1 MEDNSGAPGKN
12 HGTTIRRRYL
22 AREFGSRFRSPI
34 DLSVRRSLSPN
45 LRQAEVVSVGEK
57 TLPGALSDHVL
68 KQLADV
74 IQNATEPLR
83 KPSSEKKRVSLKGN
97 SFGDQT
103 DNSRPSDAFSVNYR
117 MTNHHRRSS
126 TSDGKHSSKSMEKA
140 NGPAQDESSR
150 PLPFISNEKQG
161 IGLNSVDDNSLTIRN
176 GSPTGGNV
184 QSLSMTSNTRSLS
197 SLHSELLDRWP
208 VRICGKASSDSS
220 NRGKIDMLSRPLQNF
235 STEGVRFLS
244 ESYSSTDSSNFQ
256 RLNQSRWQRTT
267 GEKERFG
274 SFSIDSRPSQREKT
288 SDVNLGSL
296 SCHSSPIRMPT
307 LPPSPLPVRV
317 NPSDMKA
324 IPNGASIFLSPSR
337 VLSLDGAIKPLQ
349 SSSGDMLSLI
359 LSNERPER
367 DSGIHLVGNSSM
379 ELENRRK
386 LSLDDNSL
394 SILRERAKLVNRGTR
409 SRPTSP
415 NKASALYVSKEIS
428 SQTKALTSAP
438 SRGASPSK
446 VRPSSPSRLP
456 NPTFNFVVNIREK
469 DENHQTE
476 DAHRLGL
483 LRNRYLQWQYANA
496 KADAAI
502 LAKNVNT
509 QEKVYNVWKTAS
521 NLWQTIIQTRI
532 ELQQLRLELKLW
544 SILNKQMFYLEKW
557 ATIERNHIRSVL
569 RASQDMKACILLLPM
584 TLGAKGDVQAVK
596 SIVCSAF
603 VIMQHVESSIYLMLS
618 QLEGTSSLVSELA
631 DIVAQERAKLGE
643 FKLLM
648 APIAKMQVEEY
659 NLRTYLMQL
668 GKSLQKR

>member
-12 HGTTIRRRYL
+12 HGTTTRRRYL

-34 DLSVRRSLSPN
+34 DLSARRSLSPN
-45 LRQAEVVSVGEK
+45 LMQAEVVSVGEK
-57 TLPGALSDHVL
+57 TSPGALSNHVL
-68 KQLADV
+68 KQPANA
-74 IQNATEPLR
+74 IQNQTEPLR
-83 KPSSEKKRVSLKGN
+83 KPSSEKKRVSHEGN
-97 SFGDQT
+97 SFADQT
-103 DNSRPSDAFSVNYR
+103 ENSRPSDAFSVNYR
-117 MTNHHRRSS
+117 MTDLHRRSS
-126 TSDGKHSSKSMEKA
+126 TSEA

-150 PLPFISNEKQG
+150 PLPFVRNEKQDFG
-161 IGLNSVDDNSLTIRN
+161 FRSVDDNSLKISN
-176 GSPTGGNV
+176 GSPTGGNA

-208 VRICGKASSDSS
+208 GRICGKASSDSS
-220 NRGKIDMLSRPLQNF
+220 NRGKTDELSRPLQKF
-235 STEGVRFLS
+235 STEGVRFHS
-244 ESYSSTDSSNFQ
+244 ESYSSTDSSNF
-256 RLNQSRWQRTT
+256 RVLNQSRWQRTMIGTTT
-267 GEKERFG
+267 GEKVRFG
-274 SFSIDSRPSQREKT
+274 SFSIDSQPSQREKT
-288 SDVNLGSL
+288 LTVNPGSL
-296 SCHSSPIRMPT
+296 SRHTSPIRTPT
-307 LPPSPLPVRV
+307 LPPSSLPVRV

-324 IPNGASIFLSPSR
+324 ITSGASIFLAPSR
-337 VLSLDGAIKPLQ
+337 ALSLDGATKPLQ

-359 LSNERPER
+359 LSNERSEG
-367 DSGIHLVGNSSM
+367 DSGIHLVGSSSV
-379 ELENRRK
+379 ELENKRK

-394 SILRERAKLVNRGTR
+394 SIPRERAKLVNRGTR

-415 NKASALYVSKEIS
+415 NKASAMSFYVSKEIS
-428 SQTKALTSAP
+428 SQTKALPSAP

-456 NPTFNFVVNIREK
+456 NPAFNFVVNIREK

-483 LRNRYLQWQYANA
+483 LQNRYLQWQYANA

-502 LAKNVNT
+502 LAENVNT
-509 QEKVYNVWKTAS
+509 QEKVYNVWKAAS
-521 NLWQTIIQTRI
+521 NLWQTIIQMRI

-544 SILNKQMFYLEKW
+544 SILNKQMSYLEKW

-569 RASQDMKACILLLPM
+569 QASQDMKACVLLLPM

-596 SIVCSAF
+596 STICSAF

-631 DIVAQERAKLGE
+631 GIVAQERAMLDE
-643 FKLLM
+643 FELLM
-648 APIAKMQVEEY
+648 APTAKMQVEEY

-668 GKSLQKR
+668 GKSLQKW